1 MSKKDVLWLGAMA
14 LVAFF
19 LFARAGAESGAKEAI
34 KAGAKLV
41 DVRTPEEFEAGH
53 LPNAVNVPVDEL
65 TSRLGAIGPKD
76 EPVVVYCRSGSRSA
90 RAKQLLLD
98 AGFSRV
104 LDLGSIRNGQ

>member
-19 LFARAGAESGAKEAI
+19 MFARAGAESGAKEAI

-41 DVRTPEEFEAGH
+41 DVRTPEEFGAGH
-53 LPNAVNVPVDEL
+53 LQSAVNIPVDEL
-65 TSRLGAIGPKD
+65 ATRLADVGPKD
-76 EPVVVYCRSGSRSA
+76 AAVVVYCRSGSRSA
-90 RAKQLLLD
+90 RAKQILSD